1 MVIGG
6 LHQDPGYNG
15 IVYLNKDDTESGT
28 NLYENLCPEEE
39 PPYCPEH
46 YQPWRPKSSFRV
58 VESLKPKYNRLV
70 LFDGFRF
77 PHGMNIVNN
86 DYFGE
91 EFRMNQV
98 FFFMAEDQDLDNPE

>member
-1 MVIGG
+1 MRIFVQKKNLLIV
-6 LHQDPGYNG
+6 QNTINPGDQR
-15 IVYLNKDDTESGT
+15 VV
-28 NLYENLCPEEE
+28 
-39 PPYCPEH
+39 
-46 YQPWRPKSSFRV
+46 FVV

-98 FFFMAEDQDLDNPE
+98 FFLMAEDQDLDNPE